1 MSNCPSLQLSITLT
15 TLTSAPLGILSSN
28 ESRHEVSSFI
38 THSPMCSDTGTEY
51 GTRPDGSWLGLS
63 GISWGKTGFCEGICG
78 SSLTGIGVAR
88 GAGMHWALVKSVEKS
103 DE

>member
-1 MSNCPSLQLSITLT
+1 
-15 TLTSAPLGILSSN
+15 
-28 ESRHEVSSFI
+28 
-38 THSPMCSDTGTEY
+38 MCSDTGTEY

-88 GAGMHWALVKSVEKS
+88 GAGMHWALVKSVGKS